1 MSGWRSPLLYLGI
14 LVILV
19 AATALVVP
27 PFIDWTH
34 YRGDIE
40 GYGRRFTGRDVR
52 IDGIIDVRLFPWP
65 VLIMQDVHIANP
77 PGAQSPDLLVAG
89 RIEARLALAP
99 LISGHVQIEQI
110 KIDKPVFG
118 LERLAAGGAT
128 WELTPKL
135 EVTDFVSAEHIGV
148 AGITITRATVLMG
161 DGRRGGLAQIDDVN
175 AELSAPALDGPW
187 RFTGIGSYRGQPIEV
202 NVTTGKYHK
211 GQPLKVGARVAPPK
225 GRGIVYSFDGEV
237 GGARADTIS
246 GNFKLMPAQAV
257 DGRGD
262 KETGLKPLV
271 FNTAIKVRDD
281 TVTLDK
287 IELYPARA
295 LDAANLLTG
304 KAVVRLGSN
313 ITVDAD
319 LTAAK
324 LDVDAVTGE
333 HGRELLYSPS
343 SLDIVAAAQKL
354 MPVNLTAKVKL
365 EIKNL
370 IVAGDSLDGASLDA
384 TVSRQRLYVRR
395 LEVQLPGQTRLGF
408 AGSFVSGK
416 NGPQLIGD
424 IDVDSLAIRDLATWV
439 APATAR
445 DIAKVWSGQ
454 HGRFTLKAKAD
465 ISATALRL
473 NEISAK
479 LDDSKLGG
487 SVRLAGGS
495 SPSVAI
501 RLDADRL
508 DVDRYA
514 PDGLTLASSESNPFL
529 AAVDMVASSMGLGEF
544 HLTASVGRLKLNR
557 VVAED
562 VAVDMSANEN
572 GIEFRTV
579 DVGNVAGARLE
590 MTGLLHFPKEA
601 VAGSINAKVIAS
613 DPEGLFRL
621 LGLVGRSDRPSIYD
635 RLAALKPL
643 NIEVVGEATAEG
655 DNTTGSVKANGVF
668 GKTSLAINSSFDG
681 NAGDWAKGSVH
692 VSAIADDPS
701 SAAVLALLG
710 FDTRGSQDAAAR
722 LNLTSNGSYAH
733 GLATTIDATAY
744 GANTQFVGTLVKGAN
759 GPHLSGRLAVL
770 AERASLLYQALGV
783 PAGELS
789 PMAQVLS
796 GEGGLNAEDGK
807 VALNDLNGTIAGISY
822 SGRADADLSGDVPQ
836 VKVRLDLGRLSGP
849 WLLDVLALPHD
860 GKKHDFTTRFA
871 DKFDLPAA
879 IDAKLRIAT
888 VELFP
893 GLGLDQASL
902 DMTASHNKIDVKLK
916 GSSNGGKELSLA
928 LAVEPGEAGAIM
940 KGVIAGRLPL
950 GAVFRRADGGRVISG
965 DSDIA
970 LSFSGEGRSPQGL
983 ATAATA
989 KGTYKLADGV
999 LDKLSPSAF
1008 SSQFAKAT
1016 KPDDVDQAI
1025 RDALTSGDM
1034 AFTGGEG
1041 TLSLDK
1047 GVLTASPLPLT
1058 AADAKGTLRMLFEP
1072 AEAKV
1077 DIAVDLKLDKPE
1089 GVPSFEIAYA
1099 GPADA
1104 LVRSSDTQALKNYL
1118 TVKVLNESIKQLE
1131 ELQRHETQLRLEEEQ
1146 FQREQAV
1153 KEEMRRE
1160 LTRKLDQLKA
1170 WQRLQPGNDGADL
1183 QSVPAVPNDPVDATL
1198 VPVPK
1203 TKPPVPADFTPQMV
1217 QQPVVVPAPVPP
1229 DNTGSISQSLFN
1241 VQGTTLL
1248 PKQQLRTGR
1257 FPAAD
1262 R

>member
-19 AATALVVP
+19 AAVALVVP

-34 YRGDIE
+34 YRADIE
-40 GYGRRFTGRDVR
+40 GYGRRFTGRAVR

-77 PGAQSPDLLVAG
+77 PGAQTSDLLLAG

-110 KIDKPVFG
+110 KVDKPVFG

-148 AGITITRATVLMG
+148 AGITISRATVLVG

-175 AELSAPALDGPW
+175 AQLSAPALDGPW
-187 RFTGIGSYRGQPIEV
+187 RFAGIGSYRGKPIEV

-211 GQPLKVGARVAPPK
+211 GQPLTVGARVAPPK
-225 GRGIVYSFDGEV
+225 GNGIVYSFDGEV

-246 GNFKLMPAQAV
+246 GNLKLTPAQAV
-257 DGRGD
+257 SGRGD

-281 TVTLDK
+281 TVILDK

-304 KAVVRLGSN
+304 KAVVRLGST
-313 ITVDAD
+313 IAVDAD

-324 LDVDAVTGE
+324 VDVDAVTGE

-354 MPVNLTAKVKL
+354 MPANLTAKIKL
-365 EIKNL
+365 DIKNL
-370 IVAGDSLDGASLDA
+370 VVAGDLLDGASLDA
-384 TVSRQRLYVRR
+384 TVSRQRLSIRR
-395 LEVQLPGQTRLGF
+395 LQVQLPGQTRVGF
-408 AGSFVSGK
+408 AGSFVNGD

-424 IDVDSLAIRDLATWV
+424 VDVDLLAIRDLVTWV

-454 HGRFTLKAKAD
+454 HGKLTLKAKAD
-465 ISATALRL
+465 ISASALRL
-473 NEISAK
+473 NDITAK
-479 LDDSKLGG
+479 LDGSNLGG
-487 SVRLAGGS
+487 SVQLAGGS
-495 SPSVAI
+495 TPSIVV

-529 AAVDMVASSMGLGEF
+529 AGVDMVASSMGLGEF
-544 HLTASVGRLKLNR
+544 HLTGSVGRLKLNG
-557 VVAED
+557 VEAED

-579 DVGNVAGARLE
+579 DVGNVAGARLD
-590 MTGLLHFPKEA
+590 MTGLLHFPNEA
-601 VAGSINAKVIAS
+601 VAGSINAKVNAS
-613 DPEGLFRL
+613 DPNGLFRL
-621 LGLVGRSDRPSIYD
+621 LGLVGHSERTSIYD

-643 NIEVVGEATAEG
+643 NIEVIGEATAEG
-655 DNTTGSVKANGVF
+655 DNTTASLKANGVF
-668 GKTSLAINSSFDG
+668 GKTNLAINANFDG
-681 NAGDWAKGSVH
+681 NASDWQEGSVH

-701 SAAVLALLG
+701 SAAVLGLLG
-710 FDTRGSQDAAAR
+710 FSTRGGQDAAAR
-722 LNLTSNGSYAH
+722 LNLTSTGTYAR

-744 GANTQFVGTLVKGAN
+744 GANTQFVGTLAKGAN
-759 GPHLSGRLAVL
+759 GPRLSGRLAVL
-770 AERASLLYQALGV
+770 AERAALFYQALGV

-822 SGRADADLSGDVPQ
+822 SGRADADLSGDRPQ

-849 WLLDVLALPHD
+849 WLLDALALPHD
-860 GKKHDFTTRFA
+860 GKTHDFATRFA
-871 DKFDLPAA
+871 DTFDLPAS
-879 IDAKLRIAT
+879 IDAKLRIQT
-888 VELFP
+888 VELLP
-893 GLGLDQASL
+893 GLVLKQASL
-902 DMTASHNKIDVKLK
+902 DMTASDNKVDMKLN
-916 GSSNGGKELSLA
+916 GSSNGGKQLSLA
-928 LAVEPGEAGAIM
+928 LVVEPGEAGASM
-940 KGVIAGRLPL
+940 SGNIAGRLPL
-950 GAVFRRADGGRVISG
+950 GAIFRRADGAGVISG

-983 ATAATA
+983 ATAAIA

-999 LDKLSPSAF
+999 LDKLSPGAF
-1008 SSQFAKAT
+1008 ALEFAKA
-1016 KPDDVDQAI
+1016 KVPEDIDKAI
-1025 RDALTSGDM
+1025 RDALTSGNM

-1041 TLSLDK
+1041 TLGLDK
-1047 GVLTASPLPLT
+1047 GVLTASPLALA
-1058 AADAKGTLRMLFEP
+1058 AADAQGQLRMLFEP
-1072 AEAKV
+1072 AEGKV
-1077 DIAVDLKLDKPE
+1077 DIEVDLKLAQPE
-1089 GVPSFEIAYA
+1089 GVPSFQIAYA

-1131 ELQRHETQLRLEEEQ
+1131 ELQRRENQMKQEELQ
-1146 FQREQAV
+1146 FQREQAA
-1153 KEEMRRE
+1153 KEELRRE
-1160 LTRKLDQLKA
+1160 LSRKLDQLKA
-1170 WQRLQPGNDGADL
+1170 WQRSQSSNDGADL
-1183 QSVPAVPNDPVDATL
+1183 QTVPALPKDPVDTVL
-1198 VPVPK
+1198 VPTPK
-1203 TKPPVPADFTPQMV
+1203 TKPPVPADFTPQLAA
-1217 QQPVVVPAPVPP
+1217 QPLVVPAPSPP
-1229 DNTGSISQSLFN
+1229 DITGSVPQSLFN
-1241 VQGTTLL
+1241 VQGA
-1248 PKQQLRTGR
+1248 PIFPRPQLRTGR
-1257 FPAAD
+1257 FPATD